1 MNKTDSVKENKGT
14 KQSKFSLKHKLLK
27 RKRKSM
33 HSQASIKSK
42 VILYKSH
49 LCFEFLENV
58 SVAKEMVQK
67 G

>member
-1 MNKTDSVKENKGT
+1 MNKTDSVNESKGT
-14 KQSKFSLKHKLLK
+14 KQSKFSLKYKVLK
-27 RKRKSM
+27 RKRKSL

-42 VILYKSH
+42 GILYKSH
-49 LCFEFLENV
+49 LCFEILENV

>member
-1 MNKTDSVKENKGT
+1 
-14 KQSKFSLKHKLLK
+14 
-27 RKRKSM
+27 M

-49 LCFEFLENV
+49 LCFEILENV